1 MTTIHSLYESWMSS
15 GEMSQ
20 EIANTLLEN
29 FDDFMEQELSEVE
42 TLVDADEPELAFTR
56 MMQMTS
62 FLNAGISKKPSIIG
76 RLKKWVNRL
85 KSVTHSLAKN
95 LKADSFSISV
105 GLPAGVSIGVSFS
118 V

>member
-15 GEMSQ
+15 GKMSQ
-20 EIANTLLEN
+20 EMANTLLEN
-29 FDDFMEQELSEVE
+29 FDDFMEQELSKVE
-42 TLVDADEPELAFTR
+42 KLVDDKPELAFT
-56 MMQMTS
+56 MVMQMTS
-62 FLNAGISKKPSIIG
+62 FLNSGASQKPSIIG
-76 RLKKWVNRL
+76 RINKWVNRL

-95 LKADSFSISV
+95 LKADSFSISA